1 MDDNVDV
8 EFLRIN
14 SPGFKNAEDDL
25 LASGWREKK
34 STRATTKDIQRAY
47 FIYLVKAK
55 AAELQ
60 RSLTRDEMFKLEKDA
75 LELKDTKM
83 YVKSRASI
91 AASMNTSKKYNED
104 ERFMP
109 EIKKL
114 RKTMRPAAA
123 ASMNNSDENEE
134 DKFMPEIKKLRN
146 NIRPVAAA
154 AGDERPAAAAAKINK
169 IWGQIRSPP
178 KARFPNVALNLPNNS
193 DENYQNAMPLNNI
206 LSNFNK
212 LNIGNRN
219 RNRKTL
225 KRKRSP
231 SLSEQRKSRKRSR
244 YMNAPLA
251 SRIGRFKRRGSK
263 FSNLPSA
270 TRRKYMRRLS
280 RKNK

>member
-83 YVKSRASI
+83 YVKSRAAI
-91 AASMNTSKKYNED
+91 TEMKTSNNYNED

-109 EIKKL
+109 EIKKI

-123 ASMNNSDENEE
+123 AAGNEH
-134 DKFMPEIKKLRN
+134 
-146 NIRPVAAA
+146 
-154 AGDERPAAAAAKINK
+154 PAAAAAKINK
-169 IWGQIRSPP
+169 TWGQIRSPP

>member
-8 EFLRIN
+8 KFLRIN
-14 SPGFKNAEDDL
+14 TNGFKNAEDDL
-25 LASGWREKK
+25 LALGWKEKR
-34 STRATTKDIQRAY
+34 STRATTKDIQMAY
-47 FIYLVKAK
+47 FFYLIKEKAK
-55 AAELQ
+55 ELQ
-60 RSLTRDEMFKLEKDA
+60 RTLTRDEMAELEAKA

-83 YVKSRASI
+83 YVKPRVVAV
-91 AASMNTSKKYNED
+91 AAS
-104 ERFMP
+104 
-109 EIKKL
+109 IKKL
-114 RKTMRPAAA
+114 RKTMRPAVA
-123 ASMNNSDENEE
+123 ASMNNSEE
-134 DKFMPEIKKLRN
+134 YEE
-146 NIRPVAAA
+146 RPAA
-154 AGDERPAAAAAKINK
+154 AGEERPAAAAAKINK

-178 KARFPNVALNLPNNS
+178 KARFPNAALNLPNNS

-231 SLSEQRKSRKRSR
+231 SLNGQRKSRKRSR

-270 TRRKYMRRLS
+270 TRRKYIRRLS